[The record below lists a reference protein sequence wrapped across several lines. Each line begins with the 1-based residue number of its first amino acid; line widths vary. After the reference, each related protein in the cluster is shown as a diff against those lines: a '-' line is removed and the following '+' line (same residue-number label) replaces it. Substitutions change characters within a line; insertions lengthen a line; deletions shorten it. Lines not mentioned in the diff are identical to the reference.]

1 MKLSLL
7 AAAASALLIGAA
19 PAHAAL
25 VGSPAAFAAPTSVI
39 DFEAFDGLLTMG
51 PLSLAPAVTFT
62 GDAGSEIGAYERDLG
77 SNGLWGAGNHFAAG
91 GFVGELR
98 FTFAGVSSGAGAFIN
113 HYADSVL
120 PFAIVVTAYGINN
133 QIIESYSVPV
143 TTAID
148 SYNDGVFVGITRPT
162 ADISSIS
169 FKGGAAVVDNLT
181 FTTPVP
187 EPGAYAMLLAGLAL
201 VGAIARRR
209 RA

>member
-7 AAAASALLIGAA
+7 AAASAALLIGTA

-25 VGSPAAFAAPTSVI
+25 VGSPAALAGPTSVI
-39 DFEAFDGLLTMG
+39 DFEDFDGLLTMG
-51 PLSLAPAVTFT
+51 PLPLTPAVTFT
-62 GDAGSEIGAYERDLG
+62 GDAGSEIGAFERDLG
-77 SNGLWGAGNHFAAG
+77 TNGLWGVGNRFAAG

-98 FTFAGVSSGAGAFIN
+98 FTFAGVSSGAGAFVS

-120 PFAIVVTAYGINN
+120 PFSIVVSAYGLNN
-133 QIIESYSVPV
+133 QIIESYTVPV
-143 TTAID
+143 TTSITG
-148 SYNDGVFVGITRPT
+148 YNEGVFLGITRAT

-169 FKGGAAVVDNLT
+169 FKGVVPVVDNLT

-201 VGAIARRR
+201 VGSIARRR
-209 RA
+209 R